1 LTGVFWHLLLET
13 PANISVYQYKP
24 ALMKSI
30 VILISG
36 RGSNM
41 EAIMRANL
49 PVDIRAVISNKADA
63 KGLQFAAEQ
72 GITTRVVEHKQF
84 ATREEF
90 DLSLANVVDEFA
102 PDYIILAGF
111 MRILGANFIA
121 RYPNRII
128 NIHPSLLPQFPGLH
142 THREALAA
150 GVKLH
155 GATVHIVTPMLDCGP
170 ILGQISVPVLAD
182 DTEDSLA
189 ERVLIEEH
197 RLYPDVIRKLI
208 ENSVAEITT

>member
-1 LTGVFWHLLLET
+1 
-13 PANISVYQYKP
+13 
-24 ALMKSI
+24 
-30 VILISG
+30 
-36 RGSNM
+36 
-41 EAIMRANL
+41 
-49 PVDIRAVISNKADA
+49 
-63 KGLQFAAEQ
+63 
-72 GITTRVVEHKQF
+72 
-84 ATREEF
+84 
-90 DLSLANVVDEFA
+90 
-102 PDYIILAGF
+102 

-121 RYPNRII
+121 RYPNRIL

-155 GATVHIVTPMLDCGP
+155 GATVHIVTPTLDCGP
-170 ILGQISVPVLAD
+170 ILGQVSVPVLAD